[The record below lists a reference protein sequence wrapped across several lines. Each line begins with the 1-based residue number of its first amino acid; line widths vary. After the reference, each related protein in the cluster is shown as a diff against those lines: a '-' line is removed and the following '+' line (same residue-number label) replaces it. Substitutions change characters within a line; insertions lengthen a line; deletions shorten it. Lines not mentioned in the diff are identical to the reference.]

1 MIETGLWELHKAI
14 YVRLSQD
21 AELNNLV
28 SGVYDKVGEDTL
40 YPYVTVGE
48 PTVTPQ
54 ETKTSYIENIPWVLH
69 AFSQYSGKKQSYDIL
84 NAMVKALTRKPWDI
98 PGFTVHNFKIEPNMQ
113 VITDIDGQTYHSILR
128 VRFFIEK
135 N

>member
-1 MIETGLWELHKAI
+1 MIETGLWPLQVAI
-14 YVRLSQD
+14 VKRLSED
-21 AELNNLV
+21 TELNNLV
-28 SGVYDKVGEDTL
+28 SGVYDKVGEDKT

-54 ETKTSYIENIPWVLH
+54 ESKTSYIENIPWVLH
-69 AFSQYSGKKQSYDIL
+69 AFSQYNGKKQSYDIL
-84 NAMVKALTRKPWDI
+84 NAMQKALTRYKWDI
-98 PGFTVHNFKIEPNMQ
+98 PGFTVRNFKIEPNMQ